1 IRTENSAGGQ
11 VLQLPKPGSHRNRT
25 DNSAGGPVLQ
35 HAEPGSHRNR
45 NKQFCW
51 WPSFATC
58 RTGISPQPKQTVLLV
73 AQFCN
78 MQNRDLTATETNS
91 SAGGPVLQHE
101 EPTSHRN
108 FTETNSSAGG
118 PVLQH
123 AEPGSHRNRNKQ
135 FCWWPSFAT
144 CRTGISPQLHRNK
157 QFCWWP
163 SFATC
168 KTGISP
174 QLKQTELLLAQL
186 S

>member
-1 IRTENSAGGQ
+1 MQ
-11 VLQLPKPGSHRNRT
+11 NRDLT
-25 DNSAGGPVLQ
+25 
-35 HAEPGSHRNR
+35 
-45 NKQFCW
+45 
-51 WPSFATC
+51 ATA
-58 RTGISPQPKQTVLLV
+58 QKQTVLLV

-78 MQNRDLTATETNS
+78 MQNRDLTA
-91 SAGGPVLQHE
+91 
-101 EPTSHRN
+101 
-108 FTETNSSAGG
+108 TETNSSAGG

-144 CRTGISPQLHRNK
+144 CRTGISPQPNR

-168 KTGISP
+168 RTGISP
-174 QLKQTELLLAQL
+174 QQNKKFCLC